1 MGDTTRNDAGSDALL
16 SELVAEASEL
26 ADDLVAWRR
35 DLHRHP
41 ELGLGNPRTRDV
53 IATALEPLGLPIRRG
68 EAATWLSADIVGNPD
83 GPTILLRADT
93 DALPMNENTD
103 EPFSSSIEGRAHTCG
118 HDGHVAMLLGAA
130 RLLVARRNDLGGT
143 VRLVF
148 QPGEEG
154 FAGAKVML
162 DEGILT
168 EGLTTPV
175 GAAFAIHVTP
185 NAPAGFMAMKP
196 GPLMASAD
204 EFTVRVKGRGTHA
217 SMPHFGVDPMPAAAE
232 IVGALS
238 TMVTRR
244 IEAFDPAIVT
254 VAHLTGG
261 FTHNVIPEQVL
272 MEGTV
277 RCVSAHTRDRVEELF
292 AQVVHGVASAHG
304 CTAEIDYHRG
314 YPVTVNNTEMTELVG
329 DVCDRVVGPDRM
341 FPLPSPVM
349 GAEDWSYVLERVPGA
364 MAFLGVCP
372 SDIENFLE
380 APACHS
386 DVMRLNEDALP
397 LGAAMHAGVALEWL
411 HRQAQGRRRT

>member
-1 MGDTTRNDAGSDALL
+1 MGDITSNTAGSDDVL
-16 SELVAEASEL
+16 SELVADATGL
-26 ADDLVAWRR
+26 AVDLTGWRR
-35 DLHRHP
+35 DLHQHP
-41 ELGLGNPRTRDV
+41 ELGLDNPRTQDL
-53 IATALEPLGLPIRRG
+53 IATALKPLGLAIRRG
-68 EAATWLSADIVGNPD
+68 EATTWLTADIVGDPD
-83 GPTILLRADT
+83 GPTFLLRADT
-93 DALPMNENTD
+93 DALPMTENSD
-103 EPFSSSIEGRAHTCG
+103 EPFTSSIEGRAHTCG

-130 RLLVARRNDLGGT
+130 RLLAARRDELPGT
-143 VRLVF
+143 VRLAF

-162 DEGILT
+162 NEGVLN
-168 EGLTTPV
+168 EGLTSPV

-185 NAPAGFMAMKP
+185 NAPAGFMATRP

-217 SMPHFGVDPMPAAAE
+217 SMPHLGIDPMPAAAE
-232 IVGALS
+232 LVGALS

-254 VAHLTGG
+254 VAHITGG
-261 FTHNVIPEQVL
+261 TTHNVIPEQVL

-292 AQVVHGVASAHG
+292 AEVVHGVTAAHG
-304 CTAEIDYHRG
+304 CTAEIDYQRG
-314 YPVTVNNTEMTELVG
+314 YPVTINNEEMTGLVG
-329 DVCDRVVGPDRM
+329 DVCDRVLGRDRM

-349 GAEDWSYVLERVPGA
+349 GAEDWSYILERVPGA

-372 SDIENFLE
+372 ADIENFLE

-411 HRQAQGRRRT
+411 SRNS

>member
-1 MGDTTRNDAGSDALL
+1 MSENTYAARHAGDHAGDPDETTGPAAG
-16 SELVAEASEL
+16 
-26 ADDLVAWRR
+26 
-35 DLHRHP
+35 H
-41 ELGLGNPRTRDV
+41 
-53 IATALEPLGLPIRRG
+53 GLP
-68 EAATWLSADIVGNPD
+68 
-83 GPTILLRADT
+83 
-93 DALPMNENTD
+93 
-103 EPFSSSIEGRAHTCG
+103 
-118 HDGHVAMLLGAA
+118 
-130 RLLVARRNDLGGT
+130 GT
-143 VRLVF
+143 VRLAF

-162 DEGILT
+162 NEGVLN
-168 EGLTTPV
+168 EGLTSPV

-185 NAPAGFMAMKP
+185 NAPTGFVAMRP

-204 EFTVRVKGRGTHA
+204 EFTVTVKGRGTHA
-217 SMPHFGVDPMPAAAE
+217 SMPHFGIDPMPAAAE
-232 IVGALS
+232 VVGALS

-261 FTHNVIPEQVL
+261 STHNVIPERVL

-277 RCVSAHTRDRVEELF
+277 RCVSAHTRDRVETLF
-292 AQVVHGVASAHG
+292 AEVVHGVASAHG
-304 CTAEIDYHRG
+304 CTAEIDYTRG
-314 YPVTVNNTEMTELVG
+314 YPVTVNNAEMTELVG
-329 DVCDRVVGPDRM
+329 DVCEQVLGPDRM

-349 GAEDWSYVLERVPGA
+349 GAEDYSYILERVPGA

-372 SDIENFLE
+372 ADIENFLE

-411 HRQAQGRRRT
+411 GRQTQGHQG

>member
-1 MGDTTRNDAGSDALL
+1 MGDTTTNDAGSNHLL
-16 SELVAEASEL
+16 SDLVDEATAL
-26 ADDLVAWRR
+26 ADDLTGWRR

-41 ELGLGNPRTRDV
+41 ELGLDNPRTQDL

-68 EAATWLSADIVGNPD
+68 EAATWLSADIVGDPD

-103 EPFSSSIEGRAHTCG
+103 EPFSSSIAGRAHTCG

-130 RLLVARRNDLGGT
+130 RLLTARRNDLRGT

-185 NAPAGFMAMKP
+185 NAPAGFMAMRP

-232 IVGALS
+232 VVGALS

-272 MEGTV
+272 MQGTV
-277 RCVSAHTRDRVEELF
+277 RCVSSHTRDRVEELF
-292 AQVVHGVASAHG
+292 AQVVHGVTSAHG

-314 YPVTVNNTEMTELVG
+314 YPVTVNNAEMTKLVG
-329 DVCDRVVGPDRM
+329 DVCDQVIGPDRM

-372 SDIENFLE
+372 ADIENFLE

-411 HRQAQGRRRT
+411 SR

>member
-1 MGDTTRNDAGSDALL
+1 MGDTTLNDAGSNALL
-16 SELVAEASEL
+16 SELVVEATGL
-26 ADDLVAWRR
+26 ADDLVGWRR

-41 ELGLGNPRTRDV
+41 ELGLDNPRTQDL
-53 IATALEPLGLPIRRG
+53 IATALEPLGLAIRRG
-68 EAATWLSADIVGNPD
+68 EATTWLTADIVGDPD
-83 GPTILLRADT
+83 GPTFLLRADT
-93 DALPMNENTD
+93 DALPMTENSD
-103 EPFSSSIEGRAHTCG
+103 EPFTSSIEGRAHTCG

-130 RLLVARRNDLGGT
+130 RLLAARRDELPGT
-143 VRLVF
+143 VRLAF

-162 DEGILT
+162 NEGVLN
-168 EGLTTPV
+168 EGLTSPV

-185 NAPAGFMAMKP
+185 NAPTGFMAMRP

-204 EFTVRVKGRGTHA
+204 EFTVTIKGRGTHA
-217 SMPHFGVDPMPAAAE
+217 SMPHFGIDPMPAAAE
-232 IVGALS
+232 VVGALS

-261 FTHNVIPEQVL
+261 STHNVIPERVL

-277 RCVSAHTRDRVEELF
+277 RCVSAHTRDRVETLF
-292 AQVVHGVASAHG
+292 AEVVHGVASAHG
-304 CTAEIDYHRG
+304 CTAEIDYTRG
-314 YPVTVNNTEMTELVG
+314 YPVTVNNAEMTELVG
-329 DVCDRVVGPDRM
+329 DVCEQVLGPDRM

-349 GAEDWSYVLERVPGA
+349 GAEDYSYILERVPGA

-372 SDIENFLE
+372 ADIENFLE

-411 HRQAQGRRRT
+411 GRQTQGHHG